1 MEHVV
6 QFGINIDDE
15 AIKKAIERNVM
26 MQVAGQIKG
35 DVMKSITGKK
45 ECTNYEYTTRLN
57 QIVQETTSEFLE
69 TNRDEIIEATACK
82 LTERLMKTKAVKDM
96 VNNTINSLLE

>member
-82 LTERLMKTKAVKDM
+82 LTERLMKTKTVKDM
-96 VNNTINSLLE
+96 VNSTINSLLE

>member
-6 QFGINIDDE
+6 QFGINVDDD
-15 AIKKAIERNVM
+15 AIKKAIEKNVM

-45 ECTNYEYTTRLN
+45 ECNNYEYTTRLK
-57 QIVQETTSEFLE
+57 QIVEETTSEFLE

-82 LTERLMKTKAVKDM
+82 LTERLIKTKVVKDM

>member
-6 QFGINIDDE
+6 QFGINVDDD
-15 AIKKAIERNVM
+15 AIKKAIEKNVM

-45 ECTNYEYTTRLN
+45 ERRKYGKENEMARGVRRLLYKIPKPT
-57 QIVQETTSEFLE
+57 QGSCMVAPS
-69 TNRDEIIEATACK
+69 
-82 LTERLMKTKAVKDM
+82 RLHD
-96 VNNTINSLLE
+96 NIDIFRGWSQGYL

>member
-6 QFGINIDDE
+6 QFGINVDDD
-15 AIKKAIERNVM
+15 AIKKAIEKNVM

-45 ECTNYEYTTRLN
+45 ECNNYEYTTRLK
-57 QIVQETTSEFLE
+57 QIVEETTSEFLE
-69 TNRDEIIEATACK
+69 TNRDDIIEATACK
-82 LTERLMKTKAVKDM
+82 LTERLIKTKVVKDM

>member
-6 QFGINIDDE
+6 QFGINIDDD

-45 ECTNYEYTTRLN
+45 EYTNYEYTERLK
-57 QIVQETTSEFLE
+57 QIVEETTSEFLE
-69 TNRDEIIEATACK
+69 TNKDEIIEATACK

-96 VNNTINSLLE
+96 VNSTIKSLLE

>member
-1 MEHVV
+1 M
-6 QFGINIDDE
+6 II
-15 AIKKAIERNVM
+15 IETCPKCGHDLVDSVICTNPP
-26 MQVAGQIKG
+26 IP
-35 DVMKSITGKK
+35 KK
-45 ECTNYEYTTRLN
+45 ECTNYEYTTRLK

-96 VNNTINSLLE
+96 VNSTINSLLE